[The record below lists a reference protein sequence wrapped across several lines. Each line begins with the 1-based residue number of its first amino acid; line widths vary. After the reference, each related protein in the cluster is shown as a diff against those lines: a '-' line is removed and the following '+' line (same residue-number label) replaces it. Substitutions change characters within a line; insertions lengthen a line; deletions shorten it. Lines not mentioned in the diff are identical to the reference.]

1 MVLKDNVI
9 ISSGLQA
16 RWHLRKMI
24 PDSLI
29 CLTAPIASLII
40 YRLRGSQFI
49 FTEQILLC
57 WDLLGPNI
65 QLPNWHPHR
74 NVPKASSRSAH
85 SIFKNHDIN
94 IPSLCYAFPRIC
106 VFGNKISIQPEKCGV
121 FHTRPTASTT
131 TCGHRQCLSWC
142 FQHRCSPWLL
152 VCAHTSL
159 QEPLLGTFLIL
170 FCVSSS
176 CIHFCLWTLNWIPEG
191 HPTPDTS

>member
-85 SIFKNHDIN
+85 SIFKNHDID
-94 IPSLCYAFPRIC
+94 IPSLCYAFPCIC

-121 FHTRPTASTT
+121 FYAASWFLVRFVSTASWWELLQINFKNNFLFTQT
-131 TCGHRQCLSWC
+131 LQSSHIPPHPVSPVLSNLHQYRS
-142 FQHRCSPWLL
+142 F
-152 VCAHTSL
+152 VTIN
-159 QEPLLGTFLIL
+159 ETI
-170 FCVSSS
+170 
-176 CIHFCLWTLNWIPEG
+176 WIYFY
-191 HPTPDTS
+191 

>member
-65 QLPNWHPHR
+65 QLLNWHPHR

-121 FHTRPTASTT
+121 FYAASPLSCTS
-131 TCGHRQCLSWC
+131 CLDTHHL
-142 FQHRCSPWLL
+142 FYLGIIFLL
-152 VCAHTSL
+152 ISSSLVPSTSTLTIL
-159 QEPLLGTFLIL
+159 QSLPCMQPVHSLLKNHLIL
-170 FCVSSS
+170 LPPPSQIETV
-176 CIHFCLWTLNWIPEG
+176 
-191 HPTPDTS
+191 TSYCF